1 MIIYFYLRIIIYFYF
16 FIIVLYLYLT
26 PQTIK
31 VLLPFVAFV
40 FFGFLTR
47 NKAVWIYVVVAI
59 VAIVAIIA
67 IDGRGAIEERHYPSH
82 HMSSEDDE

>member
-1 MIIYFYLRIIIYFYF
+1 MSIYIYLCLSTYHNLFLF
-16 FIIVLYLYLT
+16 FHNCSVFIDLT

-40 FFGFLTR
+40 FFGFLAR
-47 NKAVWIYVVVAI
+47 NKAVWIYVVA
-59 VAIVAIIA
+59 AIIA

>member
-1 MIIYFYLRIIIYFYF
+1 MYHNLFLF
-16 FIIVLYLYLT
+16 FHNCSIFIDLT

-47 NKAVWIYVVVAI
+47 NKAVWIYVVA
-59 VAIVAIIA
+59 AIIA
-67 IDGRGAIEERHYPSH
+67 IDGRGTIEERHYPSH

>member
-1 MIIYFYLRIIIYFYF
+1 M
-16 FIIVLYLYLT
+16 

-59 VAIVAIIA
+59 VAI
-67 IDGRGAIEERHYPSH
+67 DGRGAIEERQYPSH
-82 HMSSEDDE
+82 HMPSEDDE

>member
-1 MIIYFYLRIIIYFYF
+1 M
-16 FIIVLYLYLT
+16 YLYLT

-47 NKAVWIYVVVAI
+47 NKAVWIYVVIAV
-59 VAIVAIIA
+59 IA
-67 IDGRGAIEERHYPSH
+67 IYRRRAIEE
-82 HMSSEDDE
+82 